1 MNVAVKLRD
10 YAQLMRLHRPIGILL
25 LLWPTLWALWIAGQG
40 RPDPRVFVVFV
51 LGVVLMRSAGC
62 VINDYADRDF
72 DPHVAR
78 TRDRPVAAG
87 RVSPREA
94 LALFAVLCLIAF
106 ALVLTLNRLTIL
118 LSFAGAFLAA
128 TYPFLKRYSH
138 LPQFYLGMAFGWGIP
153 MAFAAQTGGVPGLAW
168 ILFAANIF
176 WAVAYDTAY
185 AMVDRED
192 DLKVG
197 VKSTAILFGRHDRAL
212 IFVFHIVT
220 IALLAWVGALAGL
233 GLGYYAGLTAASGFA
248 LYQQRLMRH
257 RDRDGCFRAFLNNNW
272 FGAAVFAGLMV
283 RLLIRNLPQRRKE
296 QRKAFYEFFLFYFDS
311 LRSLRLCGKNSYKGF
326 HETLR
331 FAHFALRAQGP
342 HPDPGET
349 VCRAS
354 SSWPTPGPRTARF
367 PRSIRSARCR
377 CWCWTTT
384 RCCLTPR

>member
-1 MNVAVKLRD
+1 VNIAVKLRD

-40 RPDPRVFVVFV
+40 RPDLHVFVAFV

-72 DPHVAR
+72 DQHVAR
-78 TRDRPVAAG
+78 TRDRPIAAG

-220 IALLAWVGALAGL
+220 IALLALTGALAGL

-248 LYQQRLMRH
+248 LYQQRLMRS

-272 FGAAVFAGLMV
+272 FGAAVFAGLV
-283 RLLIRNLPQRRKE
+283 LDYL
-296 QRKAFYEFFLFYFDS
+296 
-311 LRSLRLCGKNSYKGF
+311 
-326 HETLR
+326 
-331 FAHFALRAQGP
+331 
-342 HPDPGET
+342 
-349 VCRAS
+349 
-354 SSWPTPGPRTARF
+354 
-367 PRSIRSARCR
+367 
-377 CWCWTTT
+377 
-384 RCCLTPR
+384 

>member
-1 MNVAVKLRD
+1 MTLVVKLKD

-40 RPDPRVFVVFV
+40 RPDPYVFVVFV

-94 LALFAVLCLIAF
+94 IVLFAVLCLAAF

-128 TYPFLKRYSH
+128 TYPFLKRYTH

-153 MAFAAQTGGVPGLAW
+153 MAFAAQTGGVPALAW

-197 VKSTAILFGRHDRAL
+197 VKSTAILFGRYDRAMV
-212 IFVFHIVT
+212 FFFHILT
-220 IALLAWVGALAGL
+220 IALLAFVGALAGR
-233 GLGYYAGLTAASGFA
+233 GLGYYAGLMAASGFV

-272 FGAAVFAGLMV
+272 FGAAVFAGLV
-283 RLLIRNLPQRRKE
+283 LDFI
-296 QRKAFYEFFLFYFDS
+296 
-311 LRSLRLCGKNSYKGF
+311 
-326 HETLR
+326 
-331 FAHFALRAQGP
+331 
-342 HPDPGET
+342 
-349 VCRAS
+349 
-354 SSWPTPGPRTARF
+354 
-367 PRSIRSARCR
+367 I
-377 CWCWTTT
+377 
-384 RCCLTPR
+384 